1 MNFKFIQK
9 MDEAI
14 ELALKRAEPR
24 GQTRET
30 VTAPVA

>member
-14 ELALKRAEPR
+14 EHALKHPDPR
-24 GQTRET
+24 TTEQGTM
-30 VTAPVA
+30 TAAMG